1 MPKRTNPRQQ
11 IIALLMKMNEGS
23 GCVVTESKPLHDR
36 QDGSDREVDV
46 VVERQ
51 IDRETSTW
59 SYEVV
64 ARRRPMDVEWVEAMI
79 AKHEYL
85 PTEKLFLVSWSGF
98 TKGARAKAAT
108 RPGIELGTPELVPGP
123 NGPKIKTIRAGA
135 VRMTPTETRIGF
147 NRPDGSKGWILSEPD
162 IGIYLPN
169 MVPVGPAQ
177 KFTEMLLHDPRVGP
191 LARENASA
199 HPERDDLKSF
209 DLYAVIEN
217 GVLNL
222 YEDVLRELQPITLIE
237 VLGDFRFAE
246 KRLDLEVRELRGQQF
261 AYGTVELA
269 DANTTLVTRLDD
281 ALDITAAIGRVEL
294 PKSKGDE

>member
-11 IIALLMKMNEGS
+11 IIALLMKMNEGPD
-23 GCVVTESKPLHDR
+23 CVVTESKPLHDR
-36 QDGSDREVDV
+36 QSGLDREVDV

-108 RPGIELGTPELVPGP
+108 RPGVELGTPELVPGP
-123 NGPKIKTIRAGA
+123 NGPKIKTIRVGTI
-135 VRMTPTETRIGF
+135 RMTATETRIGF
-147 NRPDGSKGWILSEPD
+147 NRPDGSKGWIRAEPD
-162 IGIYLPN
+162 IGIYLPS

-191 LARENASA
+191 LARESASA
-199 HPERDDLKSF
+199 NPERDDLKSF
-209 DLYAVIEN
+209 DLYALIEN

-222 YEDVLRELQPITLIE
+222 YEEVLRELQPITLIE

-294 PKSKGDE
+294 PKGEE

>member
-11 IIALLMKMNEGS
+11 IIELLVSMNAGPGCTVTPSKSLRDVPS
-23 GCVVTESKPLHDR
+23 GL
-36 QDGSDREVDV
+36 DREVDV
-46 VVERQ
+46 VVERL

-64 ARRRPMDVEWVEAMI
+64 APRRPADVEWVEAMI
-79 AKHEYL
+79 AKHDYL

-98 TKGARAKAAT
+98 TRGARRQAAT
-108 RPGIELGTPELVPGP
+108 NPRVELGTPDLVPGP
-123 NGPKIKTIRAGA
+123 NGPRIKTIRVGSI
-135 VRMTPTETRIGF
+135 RMTPTETRIGF
-147 NRPDGSKGWILSEPD
+147 NRPDGSKGWIRSEPD

-169 MVPVGPAQ
+169 MMPVGPAQ

-199 HPERDDLKSF
+199 YPERDDLKSF
-209 DLYAVIEN
+209 DLYAPIEN

-222 YEDVLRELQPITLIE
+222 YEEVLDELQPITLIE

-246 KRLDLEVRELRGQQF
+246 KRLDLEVRELRGQPF

-269 DANTTLVTRLDD
+269 GADATLVTRLNE
-281 ALDITAAIGRVEL
+281 ALDITAAIGRFEPTK
-294 PKSKGDE
+294 PKGEK